1 LKVGLLS
8 LNIVIRRIAPG
19 LALTVLTLLLSSAA
33 RGDEASPF
41 GVNAH
46 APAGADLA
54 LGFDRVAAAGIGWVR
69 IDFVW
74 ALIETSQNHF
84 DWSVYDDIVGAAELR
99 GLSVLGILAYTP
111 AWATD
116 GPSLSGVPRSV
127 ADWEDFC
134 FRAALRYRGRVRHWE
149 VWNEP
154 NQPHFFAG
162 TRAQYLE
169 WILKPAADAI
179 RAADNDAQVGGP
191 ALAHLESA
199 EWYVWLLDVLQ
210 QAGGKLDFATH
221 HLYDA
226 DGPADLTARLENPT
240 PFGGNPALWDLWTPS
255 VKEVLT
261 EAGWLGKP
269 FWLDE
274 TGWASKK
281 IGEAT
286 QAAHL
291 DGFLAAWFDG
301 VAGRD
306 WLDKLFVYELRDPP
320 ASDPNGWGLLRAD
333 GSKKPSYEVY
343 SDFIAA
349 HTDPPPPPLLLRDG
363 RFSVAVRWRNV
374 DTGDTGF
381 GHPLPYSDETGLF
394 WFFDAGNVELVVK
407 ALDGRSLNQK
417 YWFFYGALSDVE
429 YWVTVT
435 DITTG
440 AQREYHNS
448 AGTYCG
454 RADTA
459 AFSGAGLSAGYEA
472 ASFGLPATA
481 SAAACVADA
490 DTLCLRNSRFAV
502 DIEWRVAQD
511 GSAGVGQAVPGTA
524 ESGYFW
530 FFDAANLELVV
541 KVLDGRA
548 VNNRFWVFFGAL
560 SDVEY
565 WVNVRDTQT
574 GKSRRYH
581 NLPGSYC
588 GRADVNAF

>member
-1 LKVGLLS
+1 M
-8 LNIVIRRIAPG
+8 IRRIALG
-19 LALTVLTLLLSSAA
+19 LALAFTSLASPTA
-33 RGDEASPF
+33 RGEDSSRF

-46 APAGADLA
+46 APAGADLV

-74 ALIETSQNHF
+74 ALVETSQNHF
-84 DWSVYDDIVGAAELR
+84 DWSVYDAIVQAAELR

-116 GPSLSGVPRSV
+116 GPSLNGVPRSV

-134 FRAALRYRGRVRHWE
+134 FRAAQRYRGRVRHWE
-149 VWNEP
+149 LWNEP

-162 TRAQYLE
+162 TLAQYVERILE
-169 WILKPAADAI
+169 PGADAI
-179 RAADNDAQVGGP
+179 RAADAGAQVGGP

-199 EWYVWLLDVLQ
+199 DWYFWLLEVLL
-210 QAGGKLDFATH
+210 QAGDKLDFATH
-221 HLYDA
+221 HLYDP
-226 DGPADLTARLENPT
+226 DGPGDLTSKLESPT
-240 PFGGNPALWDLWTPS
+240 PFGGNPALWDIWTPS

-261 EAGWLGKP
+261 EAGWLGQP

-281 IGEAT
+281 LGENT
-286 QAAHL
+286 QANHL
-291 DGFLAAWFDG
+291 DGFLATWFDG

-306 WLDKLFVYELRDPP
+306 WVDKLFVYELRDSPS
-320 ASDPNGWGLLRAD
+320 ADPNGWGLLRAD
-333 GSKKPSYEVY
+333 GSAKPSFDVY
-343 SDFIAA
+343 RDFIAA
-349 HTDPPPPPLLLRDG
+349 HTDPPPPPLLLRGG
-363 RFSVAVRWRNV
+363 RFAVTVRWRNV
-374 DTGDTGF
+374 ETGATGF
-381 GHPLPYSDETGLF
+381 GHPLPFSDETGLF
-394 WFFDAGNVELVVK
+394 WFFDAGNVELIVK

-429 YWVTVT
+429 YWVTVDDT
-435 DITTG
+435 TTG
-440 AQREYHNS
+440 ARREYHN
-448 AGTYCG
+448 APGTYCG

-459 AFSGAGLSAGYEA
+459 AFSA
-472 ASFGLPATA
+472 ASLGAEQPATSLETPA
-481 SAAACVADA
+481 ATIAAAAACVADA
-490 DTLCLRNSRFAV
+490 DTLCLRNGRFAI
-502 DIEWRVAQD
+502 DIEWRVAHD
-511 GSAGVGQAVPGTA
+511 GSSGVGRAVPATA

-530 FFDAANLELVV
+530 FFDASNLELVV

-548 VNNRFWVFFGAL
+548 INNRFWVFFGAL

-581 NLPGSYC
+581 NQPGNYC